1 MSEPRVIP
9 AGGGEVIG
17 DAPHRRVE
25 ILAEEDPL
33 HATWSRFGPRS
44 EGADLHVHRHHT
56 DLFYVLDGE
65 LTARLGPEDE
75 AVAANA
81 GTLVRV
87 PPLVVH
93 GYRNASD
100 ADVRFLNLHAPGQA
114 FAPYLRALRDRAP
127 HSFDQ
132 EPPPAD
138 GGRPATEASVAAGTL
153 ALDRPG
159 VRVTLVADV
168 EQIALAE
175 VFADTGAPASEPHLH
190 RHHVQSLYVLEGA
203 IALAVA
209 ARDLELVAG
218 SWVTV
223 PAGVAHA
230 VAPRGPVRFLTMH
243 TPSCGFGAFLR
254 ALGAAGGDAQ
264 VAAGEAGFDRRPAG

>member
-25 ILAEEDPL
+25 ILAEAGPL
-33 HATWSRFGPRS
+33 HATWTRFGPRS

-65 LTARLGPEDE
+65 LTARLGPEGE
-75 AVAANA
+75 AVAAGA

-114 FAPYLRALRDRAP
+114 FAPYLRALRDKTP

-132 EPPPAD
+132 EPAPAD
-138 GGRPATEASVAAGTL
+138 GGRPATEASVAAGAL
-153 ALDRPG
+153 AVDRPG
-159 VRVTLVADV
+159 LHVTLLADV
-168 EQIALAE
+168 DQIGIAA
-175 VFADTGAPASEPHLH
+175 VTTDTRRPTSRPHVH
-190 RHHVQSLYVLEGA
+190 RRHAQSLYVLEGEIGLA
-203 IALAVA
+203 IAG
-209 ARDLELVAG
+209 RDLTLGTG

-230 VAPRGPVRFLTMH
+230 VAPRGPARFLSVH
-243 TPSCGFGAFLR
+243 TPGGGLGPFLR
-254 ALGAAGGDAQ
+254 ALAEADGDAD
-264 VAAGEAGFDRRPAG
+264 VAAARSGFDRHPGE